1 MTIRKD
7 EVCILIPTLNE
18 APTIGSL
25 IGEFQQRGYRHIL
38 VIDGHS
44 SDETRRIAREAGAQV
59 VEQQGKGKGS
69 AIIEAFGIIGQPYI
83 LMIDG
88 DGTYLPEEADL
99 LLAPLAAGA
108 VQVIGDRLTQENRA
122 AFSRLNYIGN
132 QILNRLFK
140 IAHGY
145 YLSDILSGYR
155 SFTLQSVREMH
166 LHETG
171 FGIETEISAE
181 AVRKRHDIR
190 MVPVSYRKRSG
201 TPTKLNPFHD
211 GFKITATIYRLAK
224 MSNPLFYFG
233 IIGIIMASVGVVIGI
248 YIIYEWLQQIEHIP
262 LTILTVLLIIS
273 GFQIFMFG
281 VISDMTLAL
290 HRDVMRE
297 IQSLRDSRDQEGARR
312 PENHQ
317 PPRP

>member
-18 APTIGSL
+18 APTIGPL
-25 IGEFQQRGYRHIL
+25 IGEFRMMGYPHIL

-44 SDETRRIAREAGAQV
+44 SDETRSIARDAGADV
-59 VEQQGKGKGS
+59 VEQQGKGKGN
-69 AIIEAFGIIGQPYI
+69 AIIEAFSMIRQPYI

-88 DGTYLPEEADL
+88 DGTYLPDEADL

-108 VQVIGDRLTQENRA
+108 SQVIGDRLIRENMP

-132 QILNRLFK
+132 QVLNRLFK
-140 IAHGY
+140 IAHGH

-155 SFTLQSVREMH
+155 AFTLESVREMD
-166 LHETG
+166 LHEAG
-171 FGIETEISAE
+171 FGIETELSAE

-190 MVPVSYRKRSG
+190 TVPISYLERSG
-201 TPTKLNPFHD
+201 TATKLNPFHD

-233 IIGIIMASVGVVIGI
+233 IIGIFMASVGIVIGI

-297 IQSLRDSRDQEGARR
+297 IQSLRGSRRPGEADR
-312 PENHQ
+312 PEN
-317 PPRP
+317 PRPPGP